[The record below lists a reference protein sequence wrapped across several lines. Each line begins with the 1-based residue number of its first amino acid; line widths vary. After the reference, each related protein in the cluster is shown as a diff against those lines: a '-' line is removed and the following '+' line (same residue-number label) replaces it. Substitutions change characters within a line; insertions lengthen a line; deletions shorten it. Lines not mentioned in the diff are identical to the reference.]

1 MSFLRLL
8 LTWPSRYI
16 LVLLGFSSGDL
27 EVVACMCCSFLEVAE
42 SNISSCS
49 AGETDFKF
57 EQNNGSG
64 ARGRLLLF
72 TGVGEITC
80 SHLGALL
87 ICSEHLFT

>member
-8 LTWPSRYI
+8 LAWPSRYI

-27 EVVACMCCSFLEVAE
+27 EVAACVCCSFLEVAE
-42 SNISSCS
+42 SNTSSCS
-49 AGETDFKF
+49 DFKF
-57 EQNNGSG
+57 EQNSGSG
-64 ARGRLLLF
+64 ARGGLLLF
-72 TGVGEITC
+72 TGVGETTC